1 MNQEANDVDK
11 GQASTAKEAE
21 EEESGVFLN
30 KRKWKT
36 VTLTSVT
43 AVSHDSFIYRFAFAS
58 PDLELGLPV
67 GQHVFVRLRR
77 KITTGQA
84 EGGELVQRAY
94 SPVSPPN
101 AKGHI
106 DLLVKCV
113 FPQLSCRGYQ

>member
-1 MNQEANDVDK
+1 MNDDVDK
-11 GQASTAKEAE
+11 APKAQEAE

-30 KRKWKT
+30 KRKWKA
-36 VTLTSVT
+36 VALTSVT
-43 AVSHDSFIYRFAFAS
+43 TVSHDSFIYRFAFPS
-58 PDLELGLPV
+58 QDSELGLPV

-77 KITTGQA
+77 KTTTGQA

-94 SPVSPPN
+94 TPVSPPN